1 MPANLLSRTN
11 HPVCGGLNRLLI
23 HRLIHLPHRDR
34 SRLQAA
40 NSLYRERR
48 PQLDQEAL
56 LALWLNGVPLRVAWL
71 VFADELNAIRYFE
84 LRRVGSH
91 LELERFLKADH
102 LDQLRAGKR
111 QAIAVQESSDA
122 GLVLTRQHYFLK
134 TAEVDWENDKITSAG
149 KTFHGVI
156 SPWGRELPDEGQPPK
171 PTQWIHPREL
181 EGQWELRPPS
191 APEPFPGEQWEW
203 EALEET
209 LPNEP
214 PSSTEPSEFTVQ
226 GERELLR
233 DTPRSEPTPPSGEPP
248 TQAEQEAA
256 EETPPSESTP
266 AKFGQAPS
274 PLKVGRPS
282 KVPEIEKAI
291 ELLLG
296 RGVDLGRMTRP
307 KAFAAIKECAA
318 NELDSNV
325 KIGFHNSVIQV
336 CLFRRFGPRR

>member
-1 MPANLLSRTN
+1 MAD
-11 HPVCGGLNRLLI
+11 GL
-23 HRLIHLPHRDR
+23 DR
-34 SRLQAA
+34 Q
-40 NSLYRERR
+40 RR
-48 PQLDQEAL
+48 PRLDRDAL
-56 LALWLNGVPLRVAWL
+56 LALWQDGVPLRIAWL
-71 VFADELNAIRYFE
+71 VFADESSATRFRDLQRTD
-84 LRRVGSH
+84 SH
-91 LELERFLKADH
+91 LEFQRSLQIGFLARLYAGER
-102 LDQLRAGKR
+102 RVVGN
-111 QAIAVQESSDA
+111 EGGSDA
-122 GLVLTRQHYFLK
+122 ELIQIFQGYFSK
-134 TAEVDWENDKITSAG
+134 TAEVDWEKDIVAALGKI
-149 KTFHGVI
+149 FYEVRVE
-156 SPWGRELPDEGQPPK
+156 WQREPPDATRPRQPAL
-171 PTQWIHPREL
+171 WIHPREL
-181 EGQWELRPPS
+181 EAQWELGPPS

-203 EALEET
+203 EALDET

-226 GERELLR
+226 GGRELQR
-233 DTPRSEPTPPSGEPP
+233 DTPRSEPTPSSGEPL

-291 ELLLG
+291 ELLLV

-318 NELDSNV
+318 NELNSNV